1 MSADAKL
8 KAYIDRVL
16 RLKEEQDTLGDDI
29 REVYA
34 EAKAE
39 GYDKTVMGKLVAHLR
54 KVQKAG
60 EGAVSEQEMVFDTY
74 LQAYH
79 RASGT
84 VVATHTHEE
93 DYDQETGEVLDGEA
107 NAKLIATVATGMQTE
122 IGRKALVTA
131 LDIMIER
138 EEADDRRSDN
148 GLNIQTKHE
157 DITASPETAEETP
170 KQVYGDSVED
180 ATAPPSQPVDIPACG
195 DQGHKIDGSDDL
207 CPAELL
213 SQSDDDAF
221 AEVKGRARLA
231 NADGVE
237 TSSSDRPSDQPS
249 KDQSNEVAISSALR
263 AGLADPTSNTGEG
276 AAKTALPAV
285 GIVIESVPPAP
296 MKRPD
301 FATCFPELSNAAY
314 AHLHDEIQASGI
326 CAPIIRHGEVILDG
340 WDRYNISRELGFNY
354 PVQPYSGTD
363 VLLDVIEW
371 QRSARKFTP
380 AQEKKIAADLAK
392 EFPRR
397 ADDIFAAFG
406 LAEALEAA
414 Q

>member
-93 DYDQETGEVLDGEA
+93 DYDRETGEVLDGEA

-138 EEADDRRSDN
+138 EEAEERRSDA
-148 GLNIQTKHE
+148 GLNIVTKHTE
-157 DITASPETAEETP
+157 ITASPETANASLANGPCEAVSERTAT
-170 KQVYGDSVED
+170 QVD
-180 ATAPPSQPVDIPACG
+180 ASASAEAGVSGQPEMIPATSAESAGEVAGCA
-195 DQGHKIDGSDDL
+195 SDL
-207 CPAELL
+207 PTN
-213 SQSDDDAF
+213 SQSDDGAF
-221 AEVKGRARLA
+221 VEVKGRARLA

-237 TSSSDRPSDQPS
+237 PSSSVHPADQPS
-249 KDQSNEVAISSALR
+249 KDQSNEVASSATR

-276 AAKTALPAV
+276 AANTALPAKTKV
-285 GIVIESVPPAP
+285 SY
-296 MKRPD
+296 RPN
-301 FATCFPELSNAAY
+301 C
-314 AHLHDEIQASGI
+314 LHPDNCASGTRDH
-326 CAPIIRHGEVILDG
+326 C
-340 WDRYNISRELGFNY
+340 WSC
-354 PVQPYSGTD
+354 
-363 VLLDVIEW
+363 
-371 QRSARKFTP
+371 
-380 AQEKKIAADLAK
+380 
-392 EFPRR
+392 RR
-397 ADDIFAAFG
+397 AMQKSEEMA
-406 LAEALEAA
+406 
-414 Q
+414 